1 MNRVSVLA
9 TCALFA
15 ATMMA
20 CGRSPEALLKKGN
33 AALLETTKPQPDTAT
48 IDDGV
53 KALRE
58 FTTRHMGH
66 EHADSAYY
74 LLGMIYG
81 ATQRNAEAGETFMTL
96 VQNFP
101 TSRLRPK
108 SLILASQ
115 AYENV
120 KKYGHAK
127 QCMQTLMA
135 EYPDHEFVKGG
146 SAKWLFLNIGKE
158 PEAWDQ
164 SFISDSSTA
173 RASTRPR

>member
-1 MNRVSVLA
+1 MTV
-9 TCALFA
+9 
-15 ATMMA
+15 A

-66 EHADSAYY
+66 ERADSAYY

-127 QCMQTLMA
+127 QCMQILMA

-164 SFISDSSTA
+164 SFLSDSSAA